1 MITRLTNT
9 PMLQRLARAILVAS
23 SLALPAAAGAQ
34 TQQSVQ
40 IVLKVPVRMTHIFP
54 EITDVQ
60 MRCRVWDATSIVG
73 DQVSAWTPVSQL
85 QRATDGSLSG
95 EISVTVPVTVTTG
108 NAGKPGT
115 YQCYLMGK
123 TAQTAGTFATTA
135 TNPHFQIVT
144 ATFSE
149 EVVKGTFT
157 F

>member
-1 MITRLTNT
+1 MTTRLTMT
-9 PMLQRLARAILVAS
+9 SMLQRLAHLLLVAS
-23 SLALPAAAGAQ
+23 SLALPVAARPQ

-40 IVLKVPVRMTHIFP
+40 IVLKVPVRLTHVFP
-54 EITDVQ
+54 EVTDVQ

-85 QRATDGSLSG
+85 QRGTDGSLSG

-123 TAQTAGTFATTA
+123 TAQAEGTFATTA

-144 ATFSE
+144 ATFSA